1 MDAATSVEPSQE
13 ALAANRRRF
22 EFELEFVQSLA
33 NPHYLQSLAQQN
45 ILVDSSF
52 VLYLKYLLYWT
63 EPEYSR
69 FVVYPHALHHLQ
81 LLQNE
86 NFREALKN
94 GDTAQWLSEKQ
105 FDHWKTWRAN
115 PISNVPHTNFLP
127 NSIHSEVKKSPI
139 AVDGGGIQ
147 PSITR
152 GVDPTIQSNTTPAAV
167 SLNHNHVLGTP
178 SVPGEASPR
187 GFAEASR

>member
-69 FVVYPHALHHLQ
+69 FVVYVLIP
-81 LLQNE
+81 LLR
-86 NFREALKN
+86 F
-94 GDTAQWLSEKQ
+94 
-105 FDHWKTWRAN
+105 
-115 PISNVPHTNFLP
+115 
-127 NSIHSEVKKSPI
+127 
-139 AVDGGGIQ
+139 
-147 PSITR
+147 
-152 GVDPTIQSNTTPAAV
+152 
-167 SLNHNHVLGTP
+167 
-178 SVPGEASPR
+178 
-187 GFAEASR
+187 